1 MFSYFLG
8 PRTSIELPSEAFLA
22 VYNGV
27 YVPWKGGTGRLMV
40 NRPMLGK
47 STTITVNNETVA
59 SAPKATLAD
68 PWVETAFPEA
78 APSQLVVVQVQSA
91 PQSFG
96 ILVFVDGS
104 CRQGGGSLDEWRAR
118 KPAPKDYY
126 EQKMQPDGRVWSK
139 RTAVAF
145 GAIVVSPGLLLVAN
159 APTNLVYWVGIAG
172 AFLVVAGWWLLI
184 GRLVRWLQTR
194 RTWPWVLR
202 VFSVPT
208 VALGLPALVILTLQA
223 LTQAK

>member
-1 MFSYFLG
+1 
-8 PRTSIELPSEAFLA
+8 
-22 VYNGV
+22 
-27 YVPWKGGTGRLMV
+27 
-40 NRPMLGK
+40 
-47 STTITVNNETVA
+47 
-59 SAPKATLAD
+59 
-68 PWVETAFPEA
+68 
-78 APSQLVVVQVQSA
+78 
-91 PQSFG
+91 
-96 ILVFVDGS
+96 
-104 CRQGGGSLDEWRAR
+104 
-118 KPAPKDYY
+118 
-126 EQKMQPDGRVWSK
+126 
-139 RTAVAF
+139 VAF